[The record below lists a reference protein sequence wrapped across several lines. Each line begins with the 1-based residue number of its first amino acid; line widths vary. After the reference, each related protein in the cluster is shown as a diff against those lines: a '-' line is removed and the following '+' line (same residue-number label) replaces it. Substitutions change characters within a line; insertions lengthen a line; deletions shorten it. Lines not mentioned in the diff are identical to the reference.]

1 VTRPVVVP
9 GEPQQHDPQLE
20 TRCHLEFTERHLTF
34 TYVKR
39 DEGFE
44 SDTESAKSVE
54 PPSSVLPS
62 PVQQLEVDKT
72 GVEEK
77 IIKDHVFRYA
87 ESGRGIS
94 GK

>member
-1 VTRPVVVP
+1 
-9 GEPQQHDPQLE
+9 
-20 TRCHLEFTERHLTF
+20 LEFTERHLTF

-54 PPSSVLPS
+54 PPSVLPS
-62 PVQQLEVDKT
+62 PVQQLEVEKT

-77 IIKDHVFRYA
+77 IIKDHVFRYS
-87 ESGRGIS
+87 ESGRGRSHENNLGNRPFIGS
-94 GK
+94 GR